1 MAGGLGGHCKM
12 WPRGQAAGHT
22 PSAASCPREAL
33 RLLLPGRLR
42 WVGLPAPQLHLPPLA
57 PLTLPSMTLVPLQVL
72 SVTQQQRVTDR
83 ATAGKCC
90 VELGYKEGEGLT
102 YNEAAL
108 WRRGD
113 REKAKS

>member
-22 PSAASCPREAL
+22 PSAASCLRKAL

-42 WVGLPAPQLHLPPLA
+42 WVGLPAPRLHLPPPA

-72 SVTQQQRVTDR
+72 SVSQRQGHS
-83 ATAGKCC
+83 GKCC
-90 VELGYKEGEGLT
+90 VELGYEEGEGLT